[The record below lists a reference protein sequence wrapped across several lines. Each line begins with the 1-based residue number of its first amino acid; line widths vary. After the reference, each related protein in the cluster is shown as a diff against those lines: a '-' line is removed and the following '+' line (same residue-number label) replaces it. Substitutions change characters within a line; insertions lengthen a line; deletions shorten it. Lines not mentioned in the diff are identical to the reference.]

1 MHSWKVWGRR
11 AIAVIIPLLACVAA
25 LCGAGLL
32 PYFLAAWSASVS
44 LLAFSAA
51 CAFAVIVWGG
61 AWLAALIWHAEKR
74 ARFASTF
81 ATVLTLAFVSA
92 LYVLV
97 LRPSSPRL
105 ADTIRFNNTRY
116 WQLQTG
122 SRIAYSEYD
131 PPAGVAQKPEPVVFL
146 HGGPGMRVGPW
157 DHVFFSPFAAYGFRV
172 YLFDQAGSGL
182 SDFLPKVRDYTV
194 RHAVEDLEA
203 VRQQIGTDRMI
214 LIGHSWGS
222 TLAANYMAK
231 YPNHVA
237 KVVFYSPG
245 PIWGYPPQREDYSRT
260 GGGTSDFPSLRF
272 LAAMLL
278 LDRNPE
284 ASQAL
289 LPQPEAEQLLVP
301 LIAPTAP
308 SFVCKGDASKLP
320 ELMSSLATSG
330 VNPRLNPYVLQS
342 IFLSVNKPDGDPHAA
357 LRGNKTPAM
366 ILFGECDYLPWSGA
380 LDYRRTLSNAR
391 TYYVPM
397 AGHFIQFEQPELM
410 RRMIVAFLLDQ
421 PDPMPPY
428 SSESDPRSMNP

>member
-1 MHSWKVWGRR
+1 MLSWKVWARR

-32 PYFLAAWSASVS
+32 PYFLAAWSASVP

-61 AWLAALIWHAEKR
+61 VWLAALIWHAEKR
-74 ARFASTF
+74 TGFASTF

-92 LYVLV
+92 LYFLV
-97 LRPSSPRL
+97 FRPSPPRL
-105 ADTIRFNNTRY
+105 ADSIRFNDTKN
-116 WQLQTG
+116 WQLATG

-131 PPAGVAQKPEPVVFL
+131 PPAGVALKPEPVVFL
-146 HGGPGMRVGPW
+146 RGAGMGVGPW
-157 DHVFFSPFAAYGFRV
+157 DHLFFSPFAAYGFRV

-182 SDFLPKVRDYTV
+182 SDFLPKVRDYTA
-194 RHAVEDLEA
+194 RRAVEDLEA

-214 LIGHSWGS
+214 LIGHSFGS

-245 PIWGYPPQREDYSRT
+245 PIWGYASLKEDDSRT
-260 GGGTSDFPSLRF
+260 GGGRSGFPSLRF
-272 LAAMLL
+272 LAAMSLF
-278 LDRNPE
+278 DRNPD
-284 ASQAL
+284 ASEAL
-289 LPQPEAEQLLVP
+289 LPQLEAEELVVP
-301 LIAPTAP
+301 VIGPVPP

-320 ELMSSLATSG
+320 ELLSTLATSG
-330 VNPRLNPYVLQS
+330 VNLRFNPYVLQS
-342 IFLSVNKPDGDPHAA
+342 ISLSWSKPDGDPHAA
-357 LRGNKTPAM
+357 LRGNRTPAM
-366 ILFGECDYLPWSGA
+366 ILFGECDYLPWSVA
-380 LDYRRTLSNAR
+380 LDYRRTFSNAKS
-391 TYYVPM
+391 YYVPR

-421 PDPMPPY
+421 PEPIAPY
-428 SSESDPRSMNP
+428 LSESDPRNANP